1 MNDKEFTFHC
11 SNNKQI
17 TLEQVSSELFS
28 FMEEAPEY
36 HYRIVIGSDSEPRI
50 NFDDFVTAVII
61 HRVSRGGR
69 YFWRRVKLKSLPNIR
84 QRIYQEVMLSLEIA
98 QKLIIKLEKAKDF
111 DFSFEI
117 HIDVGSNG
125 YTKNMIQEVV
135 GIVRGSGFNVKT
147 KPESFGA
154 SSVADRHL

>member
-1 MNDKEFTFHC
+1 MTNKNFFFHS
-11 SNNKQI
+11 SNNRQI
-17 TLEQVSSELFS
+17 NLEEISLELFR
-28 FMEEAPEY
+28 FMKEAPEY

-50 NFDDFVTAVII
+50 DFDDFVTAIII

-69 YFWRRVKLKSLPNIR
+69 YFWRRVKLKSSPNIR
-84 QRIYQEVMLSLEIA
+84 QRIYQEVLLSLEIA
-98 QKLIIKLEKAKDF
+98 QKLITKLKKAENF

-117 HIDVGSNG
+117 HIDVGSSG
-125 YTKNMIQEVV
+125 YTKNMVQEVV
-135 GIVRGSGFNVKT
+135 GMVRGSGFNVKT